1 MTQWM
6 IAMESIVILWIC
18 CMLASSLTMDSIGHT
33 GVDAADLRG
42 VPCHYDITSEGLKAT
57 CSHRYLTAVP
67 TNLTHDITVLD
78 LTQNQLNK
86 LDNTSFTSLPHLRY
100 LYLQSN
106 NMSTIESGAFQSL
119 PELYLISLLNNNFT
133 SLPTN
138 IFSKN
143 QKLQIVDLTANQFVS
158 FPGNALDSVS
168 SLTQLRFDEN
178 FLSRLNFTGWRSR
191 NMTSFVLNDNRFSSF
206 HEDDFLPLKE
216 TRIDQISFTKNN
228 LTSLQNGLF
237 QHLEGVREMS
247 LTSNHIH
254 NFSLH
259 SFLGMSSLETLY
271 VDTNVILAIKP
282 LAPLLNQTNVMPNLT
297 YLDLQGNRI
306 PSIPPRAFWGLGN
319 LIRLD
324 IHQSRIKTLQ
334 NDTFQG
340 LESLEILDLTGN
352 HLSYV
357 TKDMFVFSPRLQ
369 SLILSSNWFTELSP
383 KQIGDIASLTSLNLA
398 RCGITDFRTQSRGW
412 NLRNLKSLDIS
423 YNRLVRID
431 KNSFYGMP
439 NLTTLDISNN
449 RLLTTIENGAFASI
463 GRLQSLSL
471 SHLSYL
477 GQLHS
482 PFTNLN
488 ELTILDMSYTSVAL
502 SYELFTGLSNLRRL
516 SMRGSGLTA
525 SSFWDSHTED
535 LPVLSALP
543 TLERLYLKGN
553 KLDRLKP
560 GTFQGLQNL
569 HNLEMDNSDITSL
582 NEDVFLNLTSLEYL
596 FIDENHIAELTSR
609 HLTDLSSLVGVHIK
623 SNEIKGLASDV
634 FSNNPHLSYL
644 YISHNHL
651 TTVKEGTVLPRQTLD
666 VSNNPFSCNCE
677 LTWFINWINKAEVS
691 IIHPDQ
697 TNCSS
702 VSLAPFKNQP
712 ILAFDPTEVCGPK
725 VWVYIITIFV
735 IVTCIMVCVVA
746 YQRRWLINYKLFH
759 LKLVFLGR
767 RDDHD
772 GRERLDY
779 EYDINLAFDDD
790 DEQWVRGILKP
801 GLEERLPDF
810 NRIVCGDDD
819 LPLGMYYIEAIT
831 EVVEQSYK
839 SILIVSNRAVENHSF
854 ISKLRLAV
862 DQMNEVELE
871 KVILI
876 FKEDIP
882 DGRLPYLV
890 RLFLSKN
897 KPYFRWSKDKYGKKI
912 MWENLVRELGYN
924 KKMNDILPI

>member
-1 MTQWM
+1 
-6 IAMESIVILWIC
+6 METLNV
-18 CMLASSLTMDSIGHT
+18 
-33 GVDAADLRG
+33 
-42 VPCHYDITSEGLKAT
+42 
-57 CSHRYLTAVP
+57 AV
-67 TNLTHDITVLD
+67 NVITV
-78 LTQNQLNK
+78 
-86 LDNTSFTSLPHLRY
+86 
-100 LYLQSN
+100 
-106 NMSTIESGAFQSL
+106 IE
-119 PELYLISLLNNNFT
+119 
-133 SLPTN
+133 
-138 IFSKN
+138 
-143 QKLQIVDLTANQFVS
+143 
-158 FPGNALDSVS
+158 
-168 SLTQLRFDEN
+168 
-178 FLSRLNFTGWRSR
+178 
-191 NMTSFVLNDNRFSSF
+191 
-206 HEDDFLPLKE
+206 
-216 TRIDQISFTKNN
+216 
-228 LTSLQNGLF
+228 
-237 QHLEGVREMS
+237 
-247 LTSNHIH
+247 
-254 NFSLH
+254 
-259 SFLGMSSLETLY
+259 
-271 VDTNVILAIKP
+271 P
-282 LAPLLNQTNVMPNLT
+282 LAPLPNQTYAIPNLT
-297 YLDLQGNRI
+297 YLDLQSNRI

-324 IHQSRIKTLQ
+324 IHQSRIETLQ
-334 NDTFQG
+334 NDSFEG

-352 HLSYV
+352 HLFYV
-357 TKDMFVFSPRLQ
+357 TKDMLLFSSRLQ
-369 SLILSSNWFTELSP
+369 SVVLSSNWFTELSP
-383 KQIGDIASLTSLNLA
+383 KQFDDIASLTSLNLA
-398 RCGITDFRTQSRGW
+398 RCRITDLRPQHGGW
-412 NLRNLKSLDIS
+412 NLRNLKFLDIS
-423 YNRLVRID
+423 HNRLVRIE
-431 KNSFYGMP
+431 KNSFYGMT

-463 GRLQSLSL
+463 GRLQILSL
-471 SHLSYL
+471 SYLSYL

-488 ELTILDMSYTSVAL
+488 KLTILDMSHTSVAL
-502 SYELFTGLSNLRRL
+502 SYALFTGLSNIRRL
-516 SMRGSGLTA
+516 NMRGSGLTL

-535 LPVLSALP
+535 LPVLSALS

-569 HNLEMDNSDITSL
+569 QNLEIDNSDITSL
-582 NEDVFLNLTSLEYL
+582 NEDIFLNLTSLQYL
-596 FIDENHIAELTSR
+596 SIDVNHITELTSR
-609 HLTDLSSLVGVHIK
+609 HLADLSSLVGVSIK
-623 SNEIKGLASDV
+623 RNEIKGLASDV
-634 FSNNPHLSYL
+634 FTNNPHLSYL

-651 TTVKEGTVLPRQTLD
+651 TTVKEGTILPRQTLD
-666 VSNNPFSCNCE
+666 VSNNPFGCNCD

-759 LKLVFLGR
+759 LKLVFLSR

-801 GLEERLPDF
+801 GLEKRLPDF
-810 NRIVCGDDD
+810 DRIVCGDDD

-831 EVVEQSYK
+831 EVFEQSYK
-839 SILIVSNRAVENHSF
+839 SILIVSNRAVDNHSF

-897 KPYFRWSKDKYGKKI
+897 KPYYRWSEDKYGQKI
-912 MWENLVRELGYN
+912 MWEKLVRELGYN
-924 KKMNDILPI
+924 KKMNNILPI

>member
-1 MTQWM
+1 
-6 IAMESIVILWIC
+6 
-18 CMLASSLTMDSIGHT
+18 MDSIGHT
-33 GVDAADLRG
+33 GADAADLRG
-42 VPCHYDITSEGLKAT
+42 VPCHYEPTSEGLKAI
-57 CSHRYLTAVP
+57 CSHRNLTAVP
-67 TNLTHDITVLD
+67 ANLTDDITVLN
-78 LTQNQLNK
+78 LAYNQLTK
-86 LDNTSFTSLPHLRY
+86 LTNTSFSSLPHLRY
-100 LYLQSN
+100 LYLKSN
-106 NMSTIESGAFQSL
+106 NISTIESGAFQAL
-119 PELYLISLLNNNFT
+119 LELCSISLTNNNFT
-133 SLPTN
+133 YLPTN
-138 IFSKN
+138 IFSRN
-143 QKLQIVDLTANQFVS
+143 QNLQIVDLTANRFVS
-158 FPGNALDSVS
+158 FPGSALNSVS
-168 SLTQLRFDEN
+168 SLTHLRLGKN
-178 FLSRLNFTGWRSR
+178 LLSSLNFTGWRSR
-191 NMTSFVLNDNRFSSF
+191 NMTSLVLSTNNFSSL

-216 TRIDQISFTKNN
+216 TRIDLISFIKNN

-237 QHLEGVREMS
+237 QHLEGVREMR
-247 LTSNHIH
+247 LTGNQIR

-259 SFLGMSSLETLY
+259 PFLGMSSLETLD
-271 VDTNVILAIKP
+271 VAVNVITVIEP
-282 LAPLLNQTNVMPNLT
+282 LAPLPNQTYAIPNLT
-297 YLDLQGNRI
+297 YLDLQSNRI

-324 IHQSRIKTLQ
+324 IHQSRIDTLH
-334 NDTFQG
+334 NDSFEG
-340 LESLEILDLTGN
+340 LESLEIVDLTGN

-357 TKDMFVFSPRLQ
+357 TKYMFLFSLQLQ

-383 KQIGDIASLTSLNLA
+383 KQFDDIASLTSLNLA
-398 RCGITDFRTQSRGW
+398 RCRITDLRPQRGGW
-412 NLRNLKSLDIS
+412 NLRNLKFLDIS
-423 YNRLVRID
+423 QNRLVRID
-431 KNSFYGMP
+431 KNSFYGMA

-463 GRLQSLSL
+463 DRLQILSL
-471 SHLSYL
+471 SYLSYL

-516 SMRGSGLTA
+516 RMRGSGLTL

-535 LPVLSALP
+535 LPVLSALS

-569 HNLEMDNSDITSL
+569 QNLEMDNSDITSL
-582 NEDVFLNLTSLEYL
+582 NEDIFLNLTSLQHL
-596 FIDENHIAELTSR
+596 SIDVNHIAELTSR
-609 HLTDLSSLVGVHIK
+609 HLADLRSLVGVSIK

-634 FSNNPHLSYL
+634 FTNNPHLSYL

-677 LTWFINWINKAEVS
+677 FTWFINWINKAEVS

-697 TNCSS
+697 TNCSD

-712 ILAFDPTEVCGPK
+712 IITFDPTEVCGPK

-772 GRERLDY
+772 GRERFDY

-801 GLEERLPDF
+801 GFEERLPDF
-810 NRIVCGDDD
+810 DRIVCGDDD
-819 LPLGMYYIEAIT
+819 LPLECT
-831 EVVEQSYK
+831 TLRPSPK
-839 SILIVSNRAVENHSF
+839 SSS
-854 ISKLRLAV
+854 
-862 DQMNEVELE
+862 
-871 KVILI
+871 KVI
-876 FKEDIP
+876 KA
-882 DGRLPYLV
+882 
-890 RLFLSKN
+890 S
-897 KPYFRWSKDKYGKKI
+897 
-912 MWENLVRELGYN
+912 
-924 KKMNDILPI
+924 

>member
-1 MTQWM
+1 M
-6 IAMESIVILWIC
+6 IAMESIGLLWITC
-18 CMLASSLTMDSIGHT
+18 IIAYSLMMDSIGHT
-33 GVDAADLRG
+33 GADAADLRG
-42 VPCHYDITSEGLKAT
+42 VPCHYETTSEGLKAT
-57 CSHRYLTAVP
+57 CSHRNLTAVP
-67 TNLTHDITVLD
+67 TNLTDDIIVLD
-78 LTQNQLNK
+78 LTHNQLTK
-86 LDNTSFTSLPHLRY
+86 LTNTSFSSLPHLRY
-100 LYLQSN
+100 LYLNSN
-106 NMSTIESGAFQSL
+106 NMSTIEPGAFQAL
-119 PELYLISLLNNNFT
+119 PELYSIMLTNNNFT
-133 SLPTN
+133 SLPTT

-143 QKLQIVDLTANQFVS
+143 LKLELVDLTANRFVS
-158 FPGNALDSVS
+158 FPGNALNSVPSLTELRLDQNFMS
-168 SLTQLRFDEN
+168 SLH
-178 FLSRLNFTGWRSR
+178 FTGWRSR
-191 NMTSFVLNDNRFSSF
+191 NMTLLLLKTNHFSSF
-206 HEDDFLPLKE
+206 HEDDFLPLKD
-216 TRIDQISFTKNN
+216 TRIDLITFFNN
-228 LTSLQNGLF
+228 KITSLQDGLF
-237 QHLEGVREMS
+237 QHLEGVREMR
-247 LTSNHIH
+247 LTANQIR

-259 SFLGMSSLETLY
+259 SFLGMSSLETLHMA
-271 VDTNVILAIKP
+271 TNLISAIEP
-282 LAPLLNQTNVMPNLT
+282 LAPLPNQTNLMPNLT
-297 YLDLQGNRI
+297 SLDLQGNRI

-334 NDTFQG
+334 NDSFEG
-340 LESLEILDLTGN
+340 LNSLEILDLTGN

-357 TKDMFVFSPRLQ
+357 TKDMFLFSPRLQ
-369 SLILSSNWFTELSP
+369 SLVLPSNWFTELSP
-383 KQIGDIASLTSLNLA
+383 KQFGDIASLTTLNLA
-398 RCGITDFRTQSRGW
+398 RCRITDLILQRGGW
-412 NLRNLKSLDIS
+412 NLRNLNFLDIS
-423 YNRLVRID
+423 HNRLMRIN
-431 KNSFYGMP
+431 KNSFYGMA

-463 GRLQSLSL
+463 GRLQILSL

-502 SYELFTGLSNLRRL
+502 SYELFIGLSNLRKL

-525 SSFWDSHTED
+525 SSFWDSHHED
-535 LPVLSALP
+535 LPVLSALS
-543 TLERLYLKGN
+543 TLERLYIKGN
-553 KLDRLKP
+553 KLNKLKP

-569 HNLEMDNSDITSL
+569 RHLEMDDSEISSL
-582 NEDVFLNLTSLEYL
+582 NEDIFMNLTSLQSL
-596 FIDENHIAELTSR
+596 FINENHIAELTSR
-609 HLTDLSSLVGVHIK
+609 HLADLSSLFGVSIK

-634 FSNNPHLSYL
+634 FANNPHLSYL

-677 LTWFINWINKAEVS
+677 FTWFINWINEAEVS

-702 VSLAPFKNQP
+702 GSLAPFKNQP
-712 ILAFDPTEVCGPK
+712 ILAFDPTEVCGTK
-725 VWVYIITIFV
+725 VWVYIITTFV
-735 IVTCIMVCVVA
+735 IVTCIVVCVVA

-759 LKLVFLGR
+759 LTLVFLGR
-767 RDDHD
+767 PDDHD

-779 EYDINLAFDDD
+779 EYDINLAFHND
-790 DEQWVRGILKP
+790 DEQWVREILKP

-810 NRIVCGDDD
+810 GRIVCGDDD

-831 EVVEQSYK
+831 EVFEQSYK
-839 SILIVSNRAVENHSF
+839 SILIVSNRAVDNHSF

-882 DGRLPYLV
+882 DGHLPYLV

-897 KPYFRWSKDKYGKKI
+897 KPYYRWSEDKYGQKL
-912 MWENLVRELGYN
+912 MWEKLVRELGYN